1 MDVNLH
7 TVPEFG
13 DIALLLGFFVML
25 FLSTRLLA
33 RVRGHRD

>member
-13 DIALLLGFFVML
+13 DITMLLGFFVML
-25 FLSTRLLA
+25 FLTTRLLT

>member
-13 DIALLLGFFVML
+13 DIALLLGFFVL
-25 FLSTRLLA
+25 LLLSTRLLA

>member
-13 DIALLLGFFVML
+13 DITMLLGFFVML
-25 FLSTRLLA
+25 FLTTRLLA
-33 RVRGHRD
+33 RVRGYRD